1 MCIRDSFKTLKEKL
15 GKKEVIAEDLGYL
28 TPAVLKMVKKTGY
41 PGMKVLQFAFDP
53 REESDY
59 LPHNY
64 TRNSVVYTGT
74 HDNQTTTAWVEEIGR
89 ADRAFAK
96 QYLHVKRS
104 KDVPEAMVRA
114 ALSSVSDTAVIPVQ
128 DWLGPVSYT
137 HLDVYKRQLLNHFLT
152 YCAVNA
158 QY

>member
-1 MCIRDSFKTLKEKL
+1 
-15 GKKEVIAEDLGYL
+15 
-28 TPAVLKMVKKTGY
+28 MVKKTGY

-64 TRNSVVYTGT
+64 SRNSVVYTGT

-89 ADRAFAK
+89 EDRAFAK
-96 QYLHVKRS
+96 QYLNVKRN

-128 DWLGPVSYT
+128 DCGRPGGRSPYQHPVNVGGE
-137 HLDVYKRQLLNHFLT
+137 LEMAPEKRTVQPGTCGYIRGLT
-152 YCAVNA
+152 RLYGR
-158 QY
+158 